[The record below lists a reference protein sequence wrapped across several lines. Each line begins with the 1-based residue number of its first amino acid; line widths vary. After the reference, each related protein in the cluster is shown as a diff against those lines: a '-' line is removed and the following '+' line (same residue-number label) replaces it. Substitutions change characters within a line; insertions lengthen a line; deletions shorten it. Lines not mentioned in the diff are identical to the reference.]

1 MTLKKAKEVLRVS
14 AITSATVHNNVH
26 LSPSD
31 RKSNSLGS
39 AKIGINPNLCAKT
52 CRDPV
57 MQLNHQVAMMELGKQ
72 WRGYLGN
79 RQHFLW
85 A

>member
-1 MTLKKAKEVLRVS
+1 MMTMKKAKEVFNLPMSMS

-39 AKIGINPNLCAKT
+39 AKIGINPNLWAKT

-57 MQLNHQVAMMELGKQ
+57 LQLNHHRAE
-72 WRGYLGN
+72 N
-79 RQHFLW
+79 RNILKLP
-85 A
+85 